1 MSFSWTYLT
10 RRFVLQNYRDAIAA
24 TIIFSFFTSKFLTYN
39 SRKAENDYT
48 LVSKSTWH
56 CWCCCY
62 RLASTLRMRR
72 TCPTGMC
79 RTRLIQQSRGRR
91 SCASR
96 SRSGRLVLLVRGNC
110 SWTPTITSM
119 ERITRFDYL
128 NTFLI

>member
-24 TIIFSFFTSKFLTYN
+24 SIIFSFFTSKFLTYN

-48 LVSKSTWH
+48 LVSKSAWH
-56 CWCCCY
+56 CCCY

-79 RTRLIQQSRGRR
+79 RTRLILQSRGRR

-96 SRSGRLVLLVRGNC
+96 SRSERLVLLVRGSC